1 MDATVRQYITLR
13 ERLDVL
19 FQKTNRNRD
28 QLVTFLNLKSN
39 GTISNWLNSDELPRR
54 RIERIAHF
62 FAIDV
67 STLECRDRQTF
78 LGLLEELGPTL
89 GRRWEA
95 FISMAI
101 GDSTKFGLVRFDGA
115 NPERTIEEPAWFK
128 APDRL
133 IEVQVSESIKFRI
146 RQVLFHGLPV
156 SRAHHACIMA
166 KDRLGWILL
175 SPDLVRDD
183 FVPENWHR
191 AQSQYLEFPTRRGGL
206 RFRRN
211 GVVEAYALVTGK
223 AIPIE
228 FLQQMAEAQNFL
240 AAAERVVRWI
250 EASDMRYSLFRH
262 EFLCFHGRTPPGQ
275 LPS

>member
-1 MDATVRQYITLR
+1 VDTNLGQFITLR

-39 GTISNWLNSDELPRR
+39 GTISNWLNNDELPRH
-54 RIERIAHF
+54 RIEKIAQF
-62 FAIDV
+62 FAINAPILD
-67 STLECRDRQTF
+67 CKDRKTF
-78 LGLLEELGPTL
+78 LGFLQELGPTL

-95 FISMAI
+95 FMSLAIS
-101 GDSTKFGLVRFDGA
+101 DSTKFGLVRFDGPIA
-115 NPERTIEEPAWFK
+115 ERTVEDPAWLK
-128 APDRL
+128 APDRMR
-133 IEVQVSESIKFRI
+133 EVHVSESVRFRI
-146 RQVLFHGLPV
+146 PRVLFQGLPV

-166 KDRLGWILL
+166 KDRLGWSLL

-183 FVPENWHR
+183 FVPEYWHR
-191 AQSQYLEFPTRRGGL
+191 AQSLYLELPTRRGGL

-211 GVVEAYALVTGK
+211 GLVEAYALVTGK

-262 EFLCFHGRTPPGQ
+262 EFLCFHGRTPLSQ